1 MIRQRG
7 VAEVSTEDPLKL
19 EDVDLVSLDGV
30 KVIIHCQE
38 DLIRNRRGEGLVHSC
53 KISHIVHF

>member
-7 VAEVSTEDPLKL
+7 IAEVSTKDPLKL

-30 KVIIHCQE
+30 KVVIHCQE
-38 DLIRNRRGEGLVHSC
+38 DLIRNRRGERLTHSY
-53 KISHIVHF
+53 KITHIVHF